1 VRNFLKGAGVA
12 LVLALGFMAL
22 PSSPAQATVEPVC
35 GTWLMQGAT
44 GKYPDVNFGGAPAG
58 SNVGQFSAKL
68 VKPTVGEDPGVQF
81 AAKNLEYTATEPTT
95 VKVNYELAGD
105 AKSVSGAV
113 RLFGYK
119 TKNANTLNDGPAW
132 QDMATGNAG
141 TLSFTMAAGD
151 TLGTLGLVYDASNDG
166 KGSVRFTGMKVG
178 ERKVQFTTCVKPDP
192 TKTSASP
199 SPSPSKSATAKP
211 SASASRTAGA
221 GAVGGPEL
229 PVTGPSMGALLGIGA
244 GVLVLGGVLFVAT
257 RKRKTSFTS

>member
-12 LVLALGFMAL
+12 LVLALGFLAL
-22 PSSPAQATVEPVC
+22 PGSPAQATVEPVC

-44 GKYPDVNFGGAPAG
+44 GKYPEITFGGAPAG
-58 SNVGQFSAKL
+58 SAVYKSSARL
-68 VKPTVGEDPGVQF
+68 VKPTEGTDPGVQF
-81 AAKNLEYTATEPTT
+81 AAKNLEYTATGATV

-119 TKNANTLNDGPAW
+119 AKGANTVMDGPSW
-132 QDMATGNAG
+132 QDPATGNAG
-141 TLSFTMAAGD
+141 TLSFTMADGD

-166 KGSVRFTGMKVG
+166 KGSVRFSNLMVG

-199 SPSPSKSATAKP
+199 SPSASKSATAKP
-211 SASASRTAGA
+211 SPSASRTTGA
-221 GAVGGPEL
+221 AAGPEL
-229 PVTGPSMGALLGIGA
+229 PVTGPSIGALLGISA

-257 RKRKTSFTS
+257 RKRRTSFTS